1 MEKKSITRKQIEF
14 ITTNK
19 YYKLAWVNEEVSF
32 EDGSKLCEVISPYSD
47 GNANYYYRIRTKK
60 EIWLPRM
67 LRVVIEI
74 AGKYGVDKTPYE
86 KELETFLLK
95 EERKAQKI
103 AKKREEEIARKRKEK
118 IDNLISQGLI
128 LNTQCGNRMPLAY
141 SYLDGELE
149 RKAGFDFVYVSE
161 NTTAEKIFQKAEEY
175 QYRMFPDDMKNPY
188 RLLPVYIEDLDE
200 TGYIVYYRIV
210 ERSDR
215 HFIGLVVSDSDY
227 YNGNFKKPYDLHIE
241 HCPFLY

>member
-1 MEKKSITRKQIEF
+1 MEKKISANQFEF

-19 YYKLAWVNEEVSF
+19 YYRLDWVAEITFADASR
-32 EDGSKLCEVISPYSD
+32 LCEVISPYSD
-47 GNANYYYRIRTKK
+47 GRANYYYRIRTKK
-60 EIWLPRM
+60 EIWLPRL
-67 LRVVIEI
+67 LRVVIEV
-74 AGKYGVDKTPYE
+74 AEKYGVDKTPYE
-86 KELETFLLK
+86 NELTVFLNK

-103 AKKREEEIARKRKEK
+103 AKKREEEIAKKRKEK

-175 QYRMFPDDMKNPY
+175 KNWRFPDDMRNPY
-188 RLLPVYIEDLDE
+188 NLLPVYIEDLDE
-200 TGYIVYYRIV
+200 IGYIVYYRIV

-215 HFIGLVVSDSDY
+215 HFIGLVVSESDY
-227 YNGNFKKPYDLHIE
+227 YNGNFKQPYDLHIE

>member
-1 MEKKSITRKQIEF
+1 MEKSITRKQIEF
-14 ITTNK
+14 INNNK

-103 AKKREEEIARKRKEK
+103 AKKREEEIAKKRKEE

-128 LNTQCGNRMPLAY
+128 LNTKCGNRMPLAY

-175 QYRMFPDDMKNPY
+175 QYRRFPDDMKNPY
-188 RLLPVYIEDLDE
+188 RLLPVYIEDLDKEKLFIIPKDKERSEMTLVE
-200 TGYIVYYRIV
+200 TYLLGKSEGDRFTLARHEYIVR
-210 ERSDR
+210 
-215 HFIGLVVSDSDY
+215 
-227 YNGNFKKPYDLHIE
+227 KIE
-241 HCPFLY
+241 